1 MRSIE
6 EFRNFFLKGYLDYR
20 PNLVVDCAIF
30 GYDCEHLLV
39 LLVKDKIVTKW
50 CLPGGYIRKE
60 ENLEQAAARVTNER
74 TGIDNLFLKQFKT
87 FGDVGRNC
95 NKGSWD
101 ESKLEELAG
110 IKVDGDNWLNG
121 ETASVGFYAVTDIL
135 NAQPSIDFLSSECRW
150 FPVNEVPLLGFDHDD
165 MLKEALRA
173 MRMHL
178 YHYPIGKALLQ
189 QKFTLKD
196 IKQLYETLSGKKLNP
211 TNFPVKLQSLGLLT
225 KLSEKKS
232 IGGHRSPTYYK
243 FDNEAYEKALN
254 EGLVLV

>member
-1 MRSIE
+1 MEDI
-6 EFRNFFLKGYLDYR
+6 RNFFLKGYIDYR

-30 GYDCEHLLV
+30 GYDGEQLLV

-50 CLPGGYIRKE
+50 CLPGGYIRKDE
-60 ENLEQAAARVTNER
+60 SLEQAAARVTADR
-74 TGIDNLFLKQFKT
+74 TGIANLFLQQFKT

-101 ESKLEELAG
+101 EDKLAELIG
-110 IKVDGDNWLNG
+110 VKIDNDNWLSG
-121 ETASVGFYAVTDIL
+121 ETASVGYYAVTDML
-135 NAQPSIDFLSSECRW
+135 NAQPSTDFLSSECKW
-150 FPVNEVPLLGFDHDD
+150 FPVTEVPSLGFDHDE
-165 MLKEALRA
+165 MFREALLA

-189 QKFTLKD
+189 QKFTLKE
-196 IKQLYETLSGKKLNP
+196 IRFLYEALSGKKLNA
-211 TNFPVKLQSLGLLT
+211 TNFPIKLQSLGLLT
-225 KLSEKKS
+225 KLEEKKS

-243 FDNEAYEKALN
+243 FNSETYEKALD